1 MPTLLLATC
10 AEVPDGEQDERPAID
25 ALARQGL
32 DVGLDVGLAAWDD
45 PSVDWASADLVVVR
59 STWDYVGRR
68 AEFLEWARSVPRLAN
83 PAEVLAWNTDKT
95 YLRALT
101 DAGLPVVPTTWYD
114 PGDSPQAPVGEVV
127 VKPTV
132 SAGARDTQRH
142 IDPDA
147 ARAHIDA
154 LLAAGRAVM
163 VQPYLEGVDTAGET
177 GLVWMGDR
185 YSHSFRKAPLLAA
198 GAGATRELYAAET
211 IGARTPSAAE
221 LDVADRVL
229 DALAAVAPVGRD
241 QLLYA
246 RVDLVPGPDGSP
258 VLLELELTEPSL
270 WFVADPDSP
279 GRWANTVIA
288 RLGFA
293 ATEGRPAG

>member
-1 MPTLLLATC
+1 VSVPTLLLATC
-10 AEVPDGEQDERPAID
+10 AEFPDGEDDEHPAID
-25 ALARQGL
+25 ALVQRGL
-32 DVGLDVGLAAWDD
+32 DVTLAVWDD
-45 PSVDWASADLVVVR
+45 ATVDWASADLVVVR

-68 AEFLEWARSVPRLAN
+68 EEFLLWARSVPRLAN
-83 PAEVLAWNTDKT
+83 PAEVLAWNTDKI

-101 DAGLPVVPTTWYD
+101 EAGLPVVATTWYE
-114 PGDSPQAPVGEVV
+114 PGDSPDTPDGEVV

-142 IDPDA
+142 ADPNA
-147 ARAHIDA
+147 ARAHIDS

-163 VQPYLEGVDTAGET
+163 VQPYLQGVDTAGET
-177 GLVWMGDR
+177 GLVWLGDR

-198 GAGATRELYAAET
+198 GVDATRELYAAET
-211 IGARTPSAAE
+211 IGARTPSPAE
-221 LDVADRVL
+221 LDVADQVL
-229 DALAAVAPVGRD
+229 DALAAVGPVGRD

-270 WFVADPDSP
+270 WFVADPGSP
-279 GRWANTVIA
+279 ARWADAVLA
-288 RLGFA
+288 RLSPS
-293 ATEGRPAG
+293 AT